1 MFQYFIIIQGGYF
14 NFSVLLNGGVV
25 ILFFRTSAQRWE
37 GWPFRAQRKFE
48 CKAIFR
54 TRSAKIFLAYGH
66 YILFHVYEWLED
78 NIPQHEDEK
87 LLEDYQMGCF

>member
-1 MFQYFIIIQGGYF
+1 M
-14 NFSVLLNGGVV
+14 
-25 ILFFRTSAQRWE
+25 FFRASAQRWE

-87 LLEDYQMGCF
+87 LLEDYQMGCFEPFYVKLGANSSIQAFQLLNCNHY